1 MILAGIMLLVW
12 ILTIIGWVIYN
23 LYQKNLKL
31 ESTVIAQANFI
42 GGLQSMIGESEK
54 ALKGLDDKIWMESDS
69 ELQTVFQNLKA
80 VENCSARARFQL
92 IRRLKKFLF
101 SSFLKFYKK
110 IIVKFVKY
118 FSIFL
123 YLNSTSF

>member
-1 MILAGIMLLVW
+1 MILAVIMLLVW

-23 LYQKNLKL
+23 LYQKNFKL
-31 ESTVIAQANFI
+31 EATVIAQANFI

-80 VENCSARARFQL
+80 VQEGLNQFN
-92 IRRLKKFLF
+92 RR
-101 SSFLKFYKK
+101 
-110 IIVKFVKY
+110 
-118 FSIFL
+118 
-123 YLNSTSF
+123 

>member
-31 ESTVIAQANFI
+31 ETTVIAQANFI

-69 ELQTVFQNLKA
+69 ELQMVFQNLKA
-80 VENCSARARFQL
+80 VQDGLNQFN
-92 IRRLKKFLF
+92 RR
-101 SSFLKFYKK
+101 
-110 IIVKFVKY
+110 
-118 FSIFL
+118 
-123 YLNSTSF
+123 